1 MKKLVFGLALA
12 LCLGL
17 SAHNLMAAEAD
28 EVKSGPE
35 VGSQPAPFVVEDVT
49 GPAKGETL
57 CYRCRYSGRPT
68 IAIFARDMDANVQD
82 LVKQIDSTV
91 AKNSDQKLSAFVVML
106 SDSPADC
113 KGELEKVAAANKIEE
128 TPLTV
133 FKDSKGP
140 KPYKVSKDAKVSVM
154 MWNAEGVKV
163 NHAFSANPTKEQIS
177 TIVADTKKILE

>member
-17 SAHNLMAAEAD
+17 SAHNLMAAEAA
-28 EVKSGPE
+28 EVKSGLDM
-35 VGSQPAPFVVEDVT
+35 GAQPAAFYVEDVT

-57 CYRCRYSGRPT
+57 CYRCRYGGRPT
-68 IAIFARDMDANVQD
+68 IAIFAREMDDSVQN
-82 LVKQIDSTV
+82 LVKQIDEAV
-91 AKNSDQKLSAFVVML
+91 AKNSDQKLSAFVVLL
-106 SDSPADC
+106 SDAPADC
-113 KGELEKVAAANKIEE
+113 KSELEKVAAANKIEE

-140 KPYKVSKDAKVSVM
+140 SPYNVSKDAKVSVM

-163 NHAFSANPTKEQIS
+163 NHAYATNPSKEQIS
-177 TIVADTKKILE
+177 TIVSDSKKILE

>member
-17 SAHNLMAAEAD
+17 SAHNLMAAEAE
-28 EVKSGPE
+28 EVKSGLA
-35 VGSQPAPFVVEDVT
+35 VGSQPPAFLVEDVT

-68 IAIFARDMDANVQD
+68 VAIFAREMDDSVQD
-82 LVKQIDSTV
+82 LVKQIDDAV
-91 AKNSDQKLSAFVVML
+91 AKNSDSKMSAFVVML
-106 SDSPADC
+106 SDAPADC
-113 KGELEKVAAANKIEE
+113 KGELEKVAASKKIEE

-140 KPYKVSKDAKVSVM
+140 SPYKVAKDAKISVM
-154 MWNAEGVKV
+154 MWNADGVKV
-163 NHAFSANPTKEQIS
+163 NHAYSANPSKEQIS